1 MYTLCVYT
9 MEIQKMNHDFFDE
22 LVWCKDCRTEMKKV
36 IVSKDGFQLRALQCP
51 KCGKRI
57 YHPQDSEELKKFSQ
71 LKQRPFEVKLRMVGN
86 SYAVSIP
93 REIIDFMQAHENQR
107 FSGRRKFE
115 EFSNEQEAIH
125 NRLKNKMNEMVK
137 LSLEESGRISLNFG
151 KEVVRIEHRD
161 SANPEKNKSITI
173 EKVYTNQNG
182 KPQTNVKIM
191 KEENKIKNKQKIN
204 KKQRS
209 E

>member
-1 MYTLCVYT
+1 MYTLCVYIR
-9 MEIQKMNHDFFDE
+9 EIQKMTNDFFDE
-22 LVWCKDCRTEMKKV
+22 LILCKDCKIEMKKV
-36 IVSKDGFQLRALQCP
+36 MVIKDGFQLRALQCP

-93 REIIDFMQAHENQR
+93 REIIDFMR
-107 FSGRRKFE
+107 
-115 EFSNEQEAIH
+115 EQESIH
-125 NRLKNKMNEMVK
+125 NKLRDRMNEMVR

-151 KEVVRIEHRD
+151 KEIVKIEHRD
-161 SANPEKNKSITI
+161 FTNPEKNKSITI
-173 EKVYTNQNG
+173 EKTYTNQNG
-182 KPQTNVKIM
+182 KPQTNVRIM
-191 KEENKIKNKQKIN
+191 KEENKTKTKQKI
-204 KKQRS
+204 KQKTK